1 MQLIPKS
8 KLIKFLRGKKFT
20 NRNQFKRTTNIVQVT
35 FYIKILKNK
44 NSILENKIQKKIHIF
59 LINQRFKINKQTT
72 LFFKKNK
79 IRLVILFI
87 LDKQKLQTL
96 TERQQKFLMSHPVRI
111 ANLEILL
118 KVMIIDFAV
127 LVKFNQWAMNKNIF

>member
-8 KLIKFLRGKKFT
+8 KLIKFLRGKKFK

-35 FYIKILKNK
+35 FYLKILKNK
-44 NSILENKIQKKIHIF
+44 NLILENKIQKKIHIF

-72 LFFKKNK
+72 LFFFKNK

-87 LDKQKLQTL
+87 LVKQKLQTL
-96 TERQQKFLMSHPVRI
+96 IERQQQFLMSHPVRI
-111 ANLEILL
+111 ANLEILF

-127 LVKFNQWAMNKNIF
+127 LVKFNQWLMNKNIF